1 MAAAELCEVERRR
14 MVDAQLARRDIRSG
28 DVLRVIGSLD
38 QDFSSDRHER
48 PRNHPRRV
56 A

>member
-14 MVDAQLARRDIRSG
+14 MVDEQLARRDIRSG
-28 DVLRVIGSLD
+28 DVLRLIGSLD

-48 PRNHPRRV
+48 P
-56 A
+56 